1 MIDGML
7 KRAAAASLWFLATW
21 VGYEI
26 VWSMTDVPRMIGP
39 LLAGA
44 VALIVTVDPLRVF
57 WPVQTERQSDR
68 SVEAMAPFNTSL
80 PAPR

>member
-1 MIDGML
+1 ML

-26 VWSMTDVPRMIGP
+26 VWSMTDVPRMLGP

-44 VALIVTVDPLRVF
+44 VALIVTVDPLRIF
-57 WPVQTERQSDR
+57 WPVQTKRQSDG
-68 SVEAMAPFNTSL
+68 SVELVISFDTSV

>member
-1 MIDGML
+1 MIGGML

-26 VWSMTDVPRMIGP
+26 VWSLTGVPRIFGP
-39 LLAGA
+39 LLAGV
-44 VALIVTVDPLRVF
+44 VALIVTVDPLRIF
-57 WPVQTERQSDR
+57 WPVQTEHQSGR
-68 SVEAMAPFNTSL
+68 CVEATAPFNTSL